1 MNPDPNPVNGPQG
14 DEPKAGS
21 ARAPVW
27 LFVLIS
33 LLAFW
38 GMGFLDN
45 HGGGFDPRV
54 YGPYESIADLGRDQP
69 VTTGSRR
76 LNSGRAAFKI
86 YCAPCHLESG
96 LGNAANKVPPLVHS
110 EWVLAE
116 GPNRLIRIVLNGLQG
131 PIKVDGK
138 DYDSNGMLP
147 WRDTLTG
154 NEGDEVIAQILTFVR
169 MSPEWG
175 HNGTEIAGE
184 QVTKI
189 RDETKARA
197 VQWTVDE
204 LLKFSEK

>member
-1 MNPDPNPVNGPQG
+1 MNSDPNSLNEPHAG
-14 DEPKAGS
+14 EPKLGS
-21 ARAPVW
+21 AGAPVW
-27 LFVLIS
+27 LFVLIAM
-33 LLAFW
+33 LAFW
-38 GMGFLDN
+38 GMGFLDK

-54 YGPYESIADLGRDQP
+54 YGPYESSADLGRDQP
-69 VTTGSRR
+69 VTKGSKR

-96 LGNAANKVPPLVHS
+96 LGNAANNVPPLVHS

-131 PIKVDGK
+131 PVKVDGK
-138 DYDSNGMLP
+138 DFDSNGMLP
-147 WRDTLTG
+147 WRDTVTD
-154 NEGDEVIAQILTFVR
+154 DEVIAQILTFIR

-175 HNGTEIAGE
+175 HNTSEITGE

-189 RDETKARA
+189 RDETKDRA
-197 VQWTVDE
+197 VQWTIAE

>member
-1 MNPDPNPVNGPQG
+1 MNSDPNSSNGPHAG
-14 DEPKAGS
+14 EPKAGS
-21 ARAPVW
+21 AGAPVW
-27 LFVLIS
+27 LFVLIAM
-33 LLAFW
+33 LAFW
-38 GMGFLDN
+38 GMGFLDY
-45 HGGGFDPRV
+45 HGGGFDSRV
-54 YGPYESIADLGRDQP
+54 YRPYESIADLGRDQP
-69 VTTGSRR
+69 VTTGSKR
-76 LNSGRAAFKI
+76 LNAGRAAFKI

-147 WRDTLTG
+147 WRDTLT
-154 NEGDEVIAQILTFVR
+154 EDEVIGQILTYVR

-175 HNGTEIAGE
+175 HNGTEITGE

-189 RDETKARA
+189 RDETKDRA